1 MYNNIRGDTLIY
13 SNKGF
18 IRADKLNTTDII
30 MTENGF
36 KKITEITKTQLNN
49 KMVYKIKNSNNIDIF
64 FINKNTKILSVQN
77 IPNDLK
83 YNEIISYMENN
94 DKGVSKICFNEI
106 KNLSDFDY
114 IALPIL
120 SFDDENKNEYENDY
134 YRFRGI
140 LYLIDNIEFN
150 YEILLN
156 DNKNINTISFLN
168 KYLYNNEIK
177 YDSENIKGNI
187 KINFYYENNDDLNIN
202 ISKEKTISLL
212 KGLLECF
219 YVKNNEDFYIN
230 LKIKDKYKVYFI
242 KNVLYKFQIL
252 PNIFY
257 NKNEDYYIV
266 KIPKIGIINEIF
278 NNNLNFD
285 INNLNYF
292 TYDKYIFTKIKS
304 ISKIDKYT
312 GYMYNIYTNDNN
324 FLSECGIIS

>member
-13 SNKGF
+13 STKSF
-18 IRADKLNTTDII
+18 IRADKLNTNDII
-30 MTENGF
+30 MTLNGF
-36 KKITEITKTQLNN
+36 KKITEITKIPLNN
-49 KMVYKIKNSNNIDIF
+49 KIIYKIKNSNNIDIF

-77 IPNDLK
+77 IPNNLK
-83 YNEIISYMENN
+83 YNEIIYHMENN
-94 DKGVSKICFNEI
+94 DKGISKICFNEI

-120 SFDDENKNEYENDY
+120 SFNNEDDNKKENDY

-140 LYLIDNIEFN
+140 LYLNDNIEFN

-156 DNKNINTISFLN
+156 ELKNINTISFLN

-177 YDSENIKGNI
+177 YDTENIKDNI
-187 KINFYYENNDDLNIN
+187 KINFYNEDNEHLDLNL
-202 ISKEKTISLL
+202 SKEKMTFLL

-219 YVKNNEDFYIN
+219 YIKNNEDFYIN
-230 LKIKDKYKVYFI
+230 LKIKDKNKVYFI
-242 KNVLYKFQIL
+242 KNILFKFQIL

-257 NKNEDYYIV
+257 NKNEDYYII

-278 NNNLNFD
+278 NINLNFD

-292 TYDKYIFTKIKS
+292 IYDNYIFTKIKS

-312 GYMYNIYTNDNN
+312 GYMYNIKTEDNN
-324 FLSECGIIS
+324 FLSECGVIS